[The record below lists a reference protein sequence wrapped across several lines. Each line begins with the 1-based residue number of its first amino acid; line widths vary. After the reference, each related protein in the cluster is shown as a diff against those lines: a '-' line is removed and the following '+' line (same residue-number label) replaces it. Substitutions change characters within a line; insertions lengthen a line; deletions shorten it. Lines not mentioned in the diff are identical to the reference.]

1 MIPDLSV
8 LWVILF
14 VLLAVWVVN
23 RLLLKPLL
31 RVMHEREHAI
41 ASARALAEKA
51 AADAAA
57 AAADFEARTNAARAE
72 LYRDMDQTRKT
83 ALAAREQVL
92 AATKS
97 EVDAEVTSATA
108 RLRAEAEEAR
118 GRLSAD
124 ADALARA
131 ITERVLDRKVS

>member
-8 LWVILF
+8 LWVIFF

-31 RVMHEREHAI
+31 RVMHEREHAA

-57 AAADFEARTNAARAE
+57 AAADFEARTNAARA
-72 LYRDMDQTRKT
+72 
-83 ALAAREQVL
+83 AL
-92 AATKS
+92 
-97 EVDAEVTSATA
+97 
-108 RLRAEAEEAR
+108 
-118 GRLSAD
+118 
-124 ADALARA
+124 
-131 ITERVLDRKVS
+131 